1 MNLVTD
7 TDTDTPNYA
16 KFCFDAK
23 HLENGLNR
31 GDEIFGAL
39 LSKKPPL
46 FIKSVFLANV
56 ERCPKFLEYAL

>member
-39 LSKKPPL
+39 LSKKSPL
-46 FIKSVFLANV
+46 FIKSVLSGQ
-56 ERCPKFLEYAL
+56 C